1 MSGNR
6 TIPDDKIYHINT
18 RKALSEHLFSNR
30 ENGFQYAP
38 FEREIAFYESVR
50 SGNLEAVK
58 AMFTPLGGEGFGV
71 LSKDPLQNLKYHL
84 VVSIAM
90 ITRFCI
96 NSGMPPEEAY
106 SLSDIY
112 IRQTDGC
119 GSLDEI
125 HDIHY
130 TMTIEFTK
138 RMRQI
143 QAAHVYSKTIVKMLD
158 YISDH
163 LHEKL
168 LVQDI
173 ADYVGCTVPYISR
186 LFKSEMHTPIST
198 YIMQKKIEAA
208 ADMLHFSDYSALE
221 ISNYLNFS
229 SQSYFIKQFRKYTGI
244 TPKEY
249 RERFYTVGWMKKEVK
264 KLP

>member
-1 MSGNR
+1 MSENN
-6 TIPDDKIYHINT
+6 TPNNEIYHINT

-30 ENGFQYAP
+30 ENGFSYAP
-38 FEREIAFYESVR
+38 FEREMAFYESVR
-50 SGNLEAVK
+50 SGSLETVKNL
-58 AMFTPLGGEGFGV
+58 FTPLGGEGFGK
-71 LSKDPLQNLKYHL
+71 LSDDPLQNLKYHL

-96 NSGMPPEEAY
+96 NSGMLPEEAY

-112 IRQTDGC
+112 IRQTDHC
-119 GSLDEI
+119 KSVEEI
-125 HDIHY
+125 NDVHY
-130 TMTIEFTK
+130 NMTIEFTK

-143 QAAHVYSKTIVKMLD
+143 NTGHGYSKVVTNILD

-173 ADYVGCTVPYISR
+173 ADHVGYTVPYISR
-186 LFKSEMHTPIST
+186 LFKAEVNTPLST
-198 YIMQKKIEAA
+198 YIMQKKVEAA
-208 ADMLHFSDYSALE
+208 ADMLHFSDYSALD

-229 SQSYFIKQFRKYTGI
+229 SQSYFIKQFRKYMGI

-249 RERFYTVGWMKKEVK
+249 RERFYTVGWMKKES
-264 KLP
+264 